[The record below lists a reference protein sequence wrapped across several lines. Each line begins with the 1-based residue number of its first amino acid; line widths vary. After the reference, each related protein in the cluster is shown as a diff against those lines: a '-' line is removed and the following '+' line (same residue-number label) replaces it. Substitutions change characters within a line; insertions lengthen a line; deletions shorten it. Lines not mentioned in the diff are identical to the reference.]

1 MIKKRNKKR
10 VFAEP
15 TLIYCMKSMPIKDTS
30 WQENCMNAIIEEE
43 SKEGWKE
50 VVGAID
56 SLMVS
61 DGRRNA
67 I

>member
-1 MIKKRNKKR
+1 
-10 VFAEP
+10 
-15 TLIYCMKSMPIKDTS
+15 
-30 WQENCMNAIIEEE
+30 MNAIIKEE